1 MLPKLT
7 TKGIELMVRAMSGEG
22 IVFTRIVIGN
32 GEVPED
38 YTQLTGLQ
46 NELVAME
53 ISKIIKEN
61 QYIILKATMSN
72 NSFDTGFY
80 WTELGVYAR
89 DPDGGDDIL
98 YAYAHYEL
106 SEDEAPVFIPSSTSN
121 LVEITHNV
129 HVFVGELD
137 DVSAILLANAEY
149 ASAVAFNNH
158 VKDYRNPHKV
168 SKEDLGLGLLEN
180 VLPADMTPL
189 FKADISAI
197 TEDSYGILHFP
208 NIIPGEKLGVS
219 LNKIR
224 TGLVAFLRH
233 LRQKNP
239 HRVDPKTIGAA
250 NALHSH
256 ATGDLVR
263 GVLGVARGGTGGKTT
278 REAKISLGIQAGTG
292 SIEGTAGE
300 ATYVEIRFSEPFVA
314 APYVVVTP
322 TADLDQGVY
331 LSISEV
337 TKNSFSAR
345 LYTETS
351 IQALGFNWIAIQ

>member
-7 TKGIELMVRAMSGEG
+7 TNGIGLMVRAMSGEG

-46 NELVAME
+46 NELVTME
-53 ISKIIKEN
+53 IGKIIKEN

-72 NSFDTGFY
+72 NSFDTGFF

-106 SEDEAPVFIPSSTSN
+106 SEDEAPVFIPSSNSN

-137 DVSAILLANAEY
+137 NVSAILLANAEY

-158 VKDYRNPHKV
+158 VKDHRNPHNV

-189 FKADISAI
+189 FTADISAI
-197 TEDSYGILHFP
+197 TEDTYGILNFP

-224 TGLVAFLRH
+224 TGLVALLRH
-233 LRQKNP
+233 LRQTNP
-239 HRVDPKTIGAA
+239 HRVDPQTIGAA
-250 NALHSH
+250 ASQHSH
-256 ATGDLVR
+256 AAGDIIR
-263 GVLGVARGGTGGKTT
+263 GVLGVARGGTGGKTP
-278 REAKISLGIQAGTG
+278 REAKISLGIQAGAG
-292 SIEGTAGE
+292 SIEGAAGE
-300 ATYVEIRFSEPFVA
+300 ATYVEIVFPAPFSGV
-314 APYVVVTP
+314 PYVVVTP
-322 TADLDQGVY
+322 TTDLNQGAY
-331 LSISEV
+331 LSISKV
-337 TKNSFSAR
+337 TKNSFSVR

-351 IQALGFNWIAIQ
+351 IQVMDFNWIAIQ